1 MRLKLLIIVIVL
13 AFVHLKSH
21 AQFRISSS
29 FKGDDVVQNV
39 PMLMDLALEP
49 LGAEA
54 KHPFLDR
61 TLELGVA
68 IVTEAAL
75 VNTIKYTVREMRPDG
90 SARNS
95 FPSGHTST
103 AFTGAELVRMEYGWG
118 YGSAAYL
125 MGVGVAY
132 CRVGKGRH
140 WWWDCVAGAG
150 IGVFSAHVGEWLL
163 PYTRS
168 AWDRMFPGTAAPKMS
183 FSPSYDPMTGA
194 VGTSL
199 AFTF

>member
-1 MRLKLLIIVIVL
+1 MKIRFFLCVL
-13 AFVHLKSH
+13 VFALACTSLR
-21 AQFRISSS
+21 AQFRISNT
-29 FKGDDVVQNV
+29 FRGDDIVQNV
-39 PMLMDLALEP
+39 PMVMDLAMAS
-49 LGAEA
+49 LGAEP
-54 KHPFLDR
+54 KHEFLDR

-68 IVTEAAL
+68 IVTEAAI
-75 VNTIKYTVREMRPDG
+75 VNSLKYTVREMRPDG

-95 FPSGHTST
+95 FPSGHTAT

-150 IGVFSAHVGEWLL
+150 IGVLSAHMAEWMLT
-163 PYTRS
+163 YTRS
-168 AWDRMFPGTAAPKMS
+168 AWDKVFPGTAAPQVS

-194 VGTSL
+194 LGTSL
-199 AFTF
+199 AFRF

>member
-1 MRLKLLIIVIVL
+1 MRSKVLLLFVL
-13 AFVHLKSH
+13 LASLSFRAN
-21 AQFRISSS
+21 AQFPIPNTFR
-29 FKGDDVVQNV
+29 GDDIVQNV
-39 PMLMDLALEP
+39 PMVMDLVLAP
-49 LGAEA
+49 LGVEA
-54 KHPFLDR
+54 KHQFLDR

-68 IVTEAAL
+68 IATEAAL
-75 VNTIKYTVREMRPDG
+75 VNSLKYTVREMRPDG

-95 FPSGHTST
+95 FPSGHTAT

-118 YGSAAYL
+118 YGAAAYV
-125 MGVGVAY
+125 MGVGVAF

-140 WWWDCVAGAG
+140 YWWDCVAGAG
-150 IGVFSAHVGEWLL
+150 IGVLSAHISEWVL

-168 AWDRMFPGTAAPKMS
+168 AWDRMFPGTQAPAVS

-199 AFTF
+199 AFRF